1 MCVVKDEVFVC
12 KEREQGC
19 PVIGDLV
26 CDGNRGIAM
35 IEVPL
40 HLEIKK
46 IYEKQHIII
55 YPLNS

>member
-1 MCVVKDEVFVC
+1 VKDGVFVC

-19 PVIGDLV
+19 PTIGDLV

-46 IYEKQHIII
+46 IYAKQHIII
-55 YPLNS
+55 YPINS